1 MLKQTLKISLILAFL
16 FLSGHIAS
24 AAGLEAGNNVYVSK
38 DQIISG
44 NFFATGDTI
53 TIDGTISGDLISA
66 AKTINVN
73 GRVDGDII
81 SVAQNINVTG
91 EVGGNIRAVANS
103 INLNGSV
110 DRNISVMAEDLVLGP
125 NANITWD
132 ALIMAINTEMR
143 GKIEGGLSGRIA
155 QGLIAGR
162 IGKNVN
168 LNLANSN
175 KQSLTIASEAVIGG
189 DLNYTSK
196 EDANISSG
204 SSITGKITKENVP
217 INNINWLKIYLWSIL
232 FSIFSALVVG
242 LLIIFVGK
250 NISAKILLKIEEI
263 PNKLI
268 VPGLIIALILP
279 PLALLLAFTVIGIP
293 LALIIMAWWF
303 IMIYI
308 AKILTA
314 ILIGRLLIKKITK
327 KKEPSS
333 LWSLILG
340 VVIWWLLFTIPFI
353 GWILSLIAIWLGLGG
368 IYFYASSQLRNI

>member
-1 MLKQTLKISLILAFL
+1 
-16 FLSGHIAS
+16 
-24 AAGLEAGNNVYVSK
+24 
-38 DQIISG
+38 
-44 NFFATGDTI
+44 
-53 TIDGTISGDLISA
+53 
-66 AKTINVN
+66 
-73 GRVDGDII
+73 
-81 SVAQNINVTG
+81 
-91 EVGGNIRAVANS
+91 
-103 INLNGSV
+103 
-110 DRNISVMAEDLVLGP
+110 
-125 NANITWD
+125 
-132 ALIMAINTEMR
+132 MAINTEMR

-333 LWSLILG
+333 LWSLSLG
-340 VVIWWLLFTIPFI
+340 VVICWLLFTIPFI